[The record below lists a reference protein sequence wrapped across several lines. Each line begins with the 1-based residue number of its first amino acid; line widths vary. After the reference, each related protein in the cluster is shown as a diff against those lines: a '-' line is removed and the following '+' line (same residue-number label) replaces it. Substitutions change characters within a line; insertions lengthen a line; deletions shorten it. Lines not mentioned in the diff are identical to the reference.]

1 MVVLDVDLEFSDYD
15 LETLDMNMLVSDYSL
30 ELLDVNLSF
39 QRSVWSL

>member
-15 LETLDMNMLVSDYSL
+15 LETLDMNVLVSDYSL

>member
-1 MVVLDVDLEFSDYD
+1 VVVLDVDLEFSDYD